1 MRIGRW
7 SRKKLLGSWVLYWV
21 GLLGVLA
28 VKPFW
33 QYLQFRRAGESGSVS
48 AGYSGSALSLALW
61 IAGPP
66 LLLFLA
72 WLAFG
77 SRKETAGASPKGR
90 EAVGPADELQPSP
103 RPAREKLEV
112 PDA

>member
-1 MRIGRW
+1 M
-7 SRKKLLGSWVLYWV
+7 
-21 GLLGVLA
+21 
-28 VKPFW
+28 KPFW

-48 AGYSGSALSLALW
+48 VGYSGSALSLALW

-77 SRKETAGASPKGR
+77 SRKERAGAFPNGR
-90 EAVGPADELQPSP
+90 AALGPADELQPSR
-103 RPAREKLEV
+103 RPALEKREI
-112 PDA
+112 PDR